1 MLKVRAEK
9 LGDVTVLQLR
19 GRIVIGAAIET
30 LSEVVRAQTRFPS
43 SSRQTCRFGL
53 RSFD

>member
-19 GRIVIGAAIET
+19 GLVIGAAIET
-30 LSEVVRAQTRFPS
+30 LSEVVRAQTGSCAWCWIWRKS
-43 SSRQTCRFGL
+43 I
-53 RSFD
+53 